1 MSNIQTIIDFG
12 SKNLKLGMF
21 NDEYKNIYYSEEKI
35 IDNVEKSLNNLIRD
49 AEKFLSKHI
58 DNVVVLCDSP
68 KFYSLDISI
77 KKIFDNA
84 TSIKKVYDNL
94 IEESHFYI
102 SQNNFQDQILHSVIN
117 KIVVDENKTIIH
129 IAEDIEIKSLILE
142 IKFIC
147 INKLFIDNIS
157 NTFKR
162 NNLKITNLY
171 CSSYVKSIY
180 CKKKNDYKENIIFLD
195 IGFERTSGLIFN
207 NHQFDFFNSIP
218 LGSNNITKDIA
229 KVLKLNLDYAE
240 DLKIKYN
247 KEENDF
253 NLNKT
258 NSIEINLYSEIFEK
272 KISIDLL
279 KQIIEARVDEITE
292 FVVFQS
298 NYFKNLNTQTK
309 PKLIISG
316 GGSQLLYNNY
326 NLSFKKLIS
335 ELIIFN
341 KNDSYACQAGF
352 DYHQSDESFLTK
364 TKIKAKKTGFF
375 EAFFNIFS
383 K

>member
-77 KKIFDNA
+77 KKIFDNE

-94 IEESHFYI
+94 IEEAQFYI

-129 IAEDIEIKSLILE
+129 ITEDIEIKSLILE

-207 NHQFDFFNSIP
+207 NLQFDFFNSIP

-258 NSIEINLYSEIFEK
+258 NSNEINPYSEIFEK

>member
-12 SKNLKLGMF
+12 STNLKLGMF
-21 NDEYKNIYYSEEKI
+21 NDEFKNIYYSEEKI

-84 TSIKKVYDNL
+84 TPIKKVYDNL
-94 IEESHFYI
+94 IEEAHFYI

-117 KIVVDENKTIIH
+117 KIVLDENKTIIH
-129 IAEDIEIKSLILE
+129 IAEDIKIKSLILE

-207 NHQFDFFNSIP
+207 NIQFDFFNSIP
-218 LGSNNITKDIA
+218 LGSNNITKDIS

-253 NLNKT
+253 NLNQT
-258 NSIEINLYSEIFEK
+258 NSNEINPYSEIFEK

-292 FVVFQS
+292 IVVFKS